1 MTTNQFH
8 PVSVVTY
15 SPNYWDDLGVGNR
28 HYFFMLAGCV
38 NPEQPNGFFNEY
50 LGEDLMEQKRVFAA
64 LGSKMRVEQSDAQLS
79 GMGFNST
86 TRASLTIKVDGKAMR
101 IIF

>member
-1 MTTNQFH
+1 M
-8 PVSVVTY
+8 SVVTY
-15 SPNYWDDLGVGNR
+15 SPNFWDGRGIGNR

-50 LGEDLMEQKRVFAA
+50 LQEDLMEQKRVFAA

-79 GMGFNST
+79 GVGFNST
-86 TRASLTIKVDGKAMR
+86 TRASLVAKVDGQAMK
-101 IIF
+101 III